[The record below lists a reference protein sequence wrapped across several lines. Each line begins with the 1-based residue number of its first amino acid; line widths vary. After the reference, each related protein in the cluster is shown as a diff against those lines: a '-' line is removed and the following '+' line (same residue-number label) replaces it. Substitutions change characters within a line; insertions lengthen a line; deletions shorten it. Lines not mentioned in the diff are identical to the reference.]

1 MSPETFYRYLKNP
14 SLLDNSTLDE
24 LSMLVTEYP
33 YFQAAYMLLARNLY
47 NIGHENYSPTLYLA
61 AAYAGDRGKLK
72 AMVEV
77 GISGA
82 AEKPEDKTKQD
93 QLAELPDFPIYLDTP
108 LLTENTVE
116 DEIALNPTSES
127 IIESNKAVESEF
139 EVYAY
144 EEINV
149 DFEEKTNKPNEHEG
163 GIATD
168 TELIE
173 EIRNELFIKDSLPTL
188 GNRLIDSIFLRLSE
202 VEIFEP
208 ELENLNEPELEIGT
222 QFVKKEKLSTHND
235 LVDRFIRED
244 PRISTPKREFFNP
257 EDNARQSASL
267 PDDLVSETLAVIY
280 ENQGLNT
287 MAIKIYEKL
296 VLRIPEKSTYFAAR
310 IKEIENKRK

>member
-1 MSPETFYRYLKNP
+1 MSPETFYRYLKSP

-24 LSMLVTEYP
+24 LSMLVSEYP
-33 YFQAAYMLLARNLY
+33 YFQVACMMLARNLY
-47 NIGHENYSPTLYLA
+47 NIGHENYLPSLYLA

-72 AMVEV
+72 ALVEG
-77 GISGA
+77 GIIGA

-93 QLAELPDFPIYLDTP
+93 QLAELPELPTYLDTP
-108 LLTENTVE
+108 LPIENSVE
-116 DEIALNPTSES
+116 DEMDVKQASEN
-127 IIESNKAVESEF
+127 IIESNQAFESEF
-139 EVYAY
+139 EMYAL
-144 EEINV
+144 EVIKV

-173 EIRNELFIKDSLPTL
+173 EIRNEIFKNNPLPTL
-188 GNRLIDSIFLRLSE
+188 GNRLIDNIFLRLSE

-208 ELENLNEPELEIGT
+208 ELENLNEPELEIGN

-296 VLRIPEKSTYFAAR
+296 VLRIPEKSSYFAAR